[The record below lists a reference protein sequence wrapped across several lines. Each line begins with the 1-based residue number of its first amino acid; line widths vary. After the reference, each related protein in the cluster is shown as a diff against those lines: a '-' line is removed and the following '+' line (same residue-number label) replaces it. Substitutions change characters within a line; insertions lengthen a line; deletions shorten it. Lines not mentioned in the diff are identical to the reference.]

1 MLRIFYLHI
10 FTDNVLLYAM
20 FGKKNIKTNS
30 APTVNAAV
38 QKDVLFS
45 RECEDRMTVIKHEI
59 EALEVLIGKSLVNS
73 AKTIETTQDKSS
85 EFADFDD
92 HLKGVVSS
100 ILQIVS
106 AIQEMDNFITRQN
119 KAVDYTR
126 DAIVS
131 INDSLQQVSNI
142 TNERLAVTAELTD
155 STTAGSE
162 KVTKVL
168 GVIDV
173 LSKNVDAI
181 KAVIGSINDISE
193 QTNLLAMNAAIE
205 AAHAGKAGVGFAVV
219 AGEIRKLS
227 ENTRVNAANIDKT
240 LKSMIDTLMEARRL
254 ADEAGAA
261 MQVIGSKVEET
272 SASLS
277 TIASDVQELSGT
289 GVKLLDTADGIAAS
303 SMELSKR
310 SSDISGHITDL
321 SGSVEQV
328 SSLSSS
334 INDDLTDIAKKA
346 LSSVEVSCDM
356 IHKISSVENTL
367 FKIDGV
373 SGDSALDMPYVLA
386 VQQHI
391 NWLEYAQS
399 LLKDRSAVPASPPGD
414 CHACDLGKWLDK
426 CSRENANF
434 KNLDQVRALEKVHKQ
449 MHDTVQELYQ
459 QRDHL
464 SGQTL
469 ELKYINLVT
478 ISGTVVNALGN
489 LYVALNKLKR

>member
-73 AKTIETTQDKSS
+73 AKTMETTQDKSS

-261 MQVIGSKVEET
+261 MQ
-272 SASLS
+272 
-277 TIASDVQELSGT
+277 ELSGT

-334 INDDLTDIAKKA
+334 INDDLTDIAKKV

-464 SGQTL
+464 SGQSL

-478 ISGTVVNALGN
+478 ISGAVVNALGN

>member
-1 MLRIFYLHI
+1 
-10 FTDNVLLYAM
+10 M
-20 FGKKNIKTNS
+20 FGKKNMKAGT
-30 APTVNAAV
+30 APAVNADSPRDASV
-38 QKDVLFS
+38 S
-45 RECEDRMTVIKHEI
+45 TNYSEDMSVMKREI
-59 EALEVLIGKSLVNS
+59 EALEVLIGRSLVNS

-106 AIQEMDNFITRQN
+106 AIQEMDDFIARQN

-131 INDSLQQVSNI
+131 INNSLQQVSNI
-142 TNERLAVTAELTD
+142 TNERLSSTVELTE
-155 STTAGSE
+155 SSNAGSE
-162 KVTKVL
+162 KVTRVL

-261 MQVIGSKVEET
+261 MQVIGRKVEET
-272 SASLS
+272 SASLT
-277 TIASDVQELSGT
+277 TIASDVQDLSAT
-289 GVKLLDTADGIAAS
+289 GDKLLDTAEGIASS
-303 SMELSKR
+303 SMELSRR
-310 SSDISGHITDL
+310 SSDISGHITGL

-356 IHKISSVENTL
+356 IHKVSSVEKSVVEIGGLKQEN
-367 FKIDGV
+367 
-373 SGDSALDMPYVLA
+373 ALDMPYVLA

-391 NWLEYAQS
+391 KWLEYVRM
-399 LLKDRSAVPASPPGD
+399 LLSDRSVTPEKAPGD
-414 CHACDLGKWLDK
+414 CHACNLGMWLDR
-426 CSRENANF
+426 CGRENPNF
-434 KNLDQVRALEKVHKQ
+434 KNLEQVRALEKVHKD
-449 MHDTVQELYQ
+449 MHDAVQELYR
-459 QRDHL
+459 QRDQL
-464 SGQTL
+464 SEQAL
-469 ELKYINLVT
+469 ERKYINLVT
-478 ISGTVVNALGN
+478 ISGKVVNALGA
-489 LYVALNKLKR
+489 LYLVLDKLKK